1 MIDEV
6 MFMRHGRTAFNL
18 QRRLQGQID
27 IPLDIV
33 GQWQV
38 DMSGFTLAQRF
49 YWAKVSNIAR
59 HPDRLSQ
66 PPIPRFVAA
75 TSRNMSKPLRRDA
88 AWWS

>member
-49 YWAKVSNIAR
+49 YWAKV
-59 HPDRLSQ
+59 
-66 PPIPRFVAA
+66 
-75 TSRNMSKPLRRDA
+75 
-88 AWWS
+88 

>member
-59 HPDRLSQ
+59 HPGFPS